1 MDGYFE
7 NNSNYNSARS
17 VCMSVS
23 RVSGAGLCGVESI
36 VLSGQNNR

>member
-1 MDGYFE
+1 MIRTGY
-7 NNSNYNSARS
+7 SIMISARS

-23 RVSGAGLCGVESI
+23 RASGVGLCGVGSI